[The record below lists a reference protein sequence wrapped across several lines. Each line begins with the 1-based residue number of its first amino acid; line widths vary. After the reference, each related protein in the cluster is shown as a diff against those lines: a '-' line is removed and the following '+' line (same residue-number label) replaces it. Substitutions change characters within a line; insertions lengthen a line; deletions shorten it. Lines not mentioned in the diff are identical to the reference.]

1 MTAAIFRILTIFT
14 LVLFATGVQAQ
25 DTPTSLAGVKIV
37 SADDAKA
44 LIGKANIFD
53 VRKRASYLEGR
64 LPKAK
69 AAGQAFDAAAK
80 KFDVSIFGADKA
92 APILIYGH
100 GSDGWTA
107 FHAAEAAAKAGFTNV
122 AWMRNGFK
130 EWSEKG
136 NPLEN

>member
-1 MTAAIFRILTIFT
+1 MTSPVSRILLAFALT
-14 LVLFATGVQAQ
+14 LFAMGAQAQ
-25 DTPTSLAGVKIV
+25 DTPTSLPGVKIV
-37 SADDAKA
+37 SADEAKTLVAKA
-44 LIGKANIFD
+44 NVFD
-53 VRKRASYLEGR
+53 VRKRASYLESR

-69 AAGQAFDAAAK
+69 SAGQAFDAK
-80 KFDVSIFGADKA
+80 TKTFDVSVFGADKA